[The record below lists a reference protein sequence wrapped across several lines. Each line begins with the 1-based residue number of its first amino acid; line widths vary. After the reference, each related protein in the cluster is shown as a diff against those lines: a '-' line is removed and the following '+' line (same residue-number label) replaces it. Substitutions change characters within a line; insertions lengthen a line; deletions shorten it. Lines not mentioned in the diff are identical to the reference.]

1 MPSQSKD
8 VEGKTKNDGKE
19 NASQSELIN
28 VTDGCSNQF
37 ELLST
42 TMNIIDGFTD
52 NETSSSLV
60 DTSCSNDLL
69 KMMSESDFGDFVSST
84 PYMPS
89 QLLMNNF
96 DDFSFDN
103 AKVDLTQETTDITTE
118 TSAENVMKK
127 KNSILQLFNKAANN
141 ITPSSATDEH
151 DSNKKSYPQKSI
163 SRKDKSAWYGL
174 FADLDP
180 LANPEALEK
189 KLSENSQA
197 A

>member
-1 MPSQSKD
+1 MID
-8 VEGKTKNDGKE
+8 
-19 NASQSELIN
+19 
-28 VTDGCSNQF
+28 VTDSAANQL

-42 TMNIIDGFTD
+42 AMNIMDGLTD
-52 NETSSSLV
+52 NPTASLV
-60 DTSCSNDLL
+60 DTSSSSDLL

-89 QLLMNNF
+89 QLLMNNLA
-96 DDFSFDN
+96 DFSFDN
-103 AKVDLTQETTDITTE
+103 AQTDSTKAAMPAE
-118 TSAENVMKK
+118 SSAENVMKK
-127 KNSILQLFNKAANN
+127 KNSILQLFNKTSSNN
-141 ITPSSATDEH
+141 TPTSTGDETEA
-151 DSNKKSYPQKSI
+151 DKKSSPQKSK
-163 SRKDKSAWYGL
+163 SRKDKSAWYDL